1 MKRAIRKPATEY
13 GKWILKRL
21 IDKGMTI
28 TQLADEIGVTQ
39 SMVSKIIYGDTPGN
53 KQRDAIMVVLEDKP
67 QQKAS

>member
-1 MKRAIRKPATEY
+1 MRRATRKPATEY

-28 TQLADEIGVTQ
+28 TQLADKIGVTQ

-53 KQRDAIMVVLEDKP
+53 KQRGAITEVLEDKP